1 MTGETENAAQAGQSE
16 SSHPQAIQSVQAART
31 AKPESA
37 KSGSSKSESGKPESS
52 RPESPWAVT
61 DYRWWF
67 AGDTALT
74 IGSGIGGFAFTLL
87 AYPITHSVA
96 LAGIVG
102 AAETIASAPSLII
115 GGILADRFDRKKLMY
130 WSAGTGIAVMALLI
144 AFYAA
149 GWMNFA
155 SLVAFALIRGFTS
168 GLFGGITNTVLPQ
181 VVAGG
186 ALTSAMGANQSRD
199 AVIQILS
206 SPLSGLL
213 YGFAPEA
220 PFAFAALMYLVFG
233 ATIPP
238 IHADL
243 RPTSGSAEKGV
254 EEDRASRS
262 VPLSEAFR
270 WFGKAQVVVQ
280 LMVVTMSVN
289 FGLSLVTST
298 FTLDQQ
304 RIGTS
309 TMVIGLIDSAFGLGT
324 VAGSFVTG
332 WASKRF
338 SGGTIVRWA
347 VAWVALFCASI
358 AFTESPWVICAL
370 GFTASLPLIP
380 CNAIGGSYETL
391 LIPNH
396 LRGRVEAVMGV
407 LAVCLT
413 SLASVFSGSLL
424 QTIGY
429 RWTIALAA
437 IVLLIGALVT
447 FLAKP
452 IRRIPFRKDFDAIT
466 PIELD

>member
-1 MTGETENAAQAGQSE
+1 VSDTTADTADTAVQKTASETESKVGSKAASQT
-16 SSHPQAIQSVQAART
+16 V
-31 AKPESA
+31 
-37 KSGSSKSESGKPESS
+37 
-52 RPESPWAVT
+52 SPWAIK

-67 AGDTALT
+67 AGDTTLT

-102 AAETIASAPSLII
+102 AAETIASAPTLIV
-115 GGILADRFDRKKLMY
+115 GGMLADRFDRKKLMY

-181 VVAGG
+181 IVSGG

-220 PFAFAALMYLVFG
+220 PFAFAVLMYLIFG

-243 RPTSGSAEKGV
+243 RPTSGSAQKGV
-254 EEDRASRS
+254 EEDRESRS

-270 WFGKAQVVVQ
+270 WFGKAKVVVQ
-280 LMVVTMSVN
+280 LMFTVLAIN
-289 FGLSLVTST
+289 FGLSLLTTT

-309 TMVIGLIDSAFGLGT
+309 TTMIGLIDSAVGVGT
-324 VAGSFVTG
+324 ILGSFTTR

-338 SGGTIVRWA
+338 SGGTIIRWA
-347 VAWVALFCASI
+347 ALWIAIVFAAVAL
-358 AFTESPWVICAL
+358 TENPWVICAIC
-370 GFTASLPLIP
+370 FIAALPLIP

-407 LAVCLT
+407 LAVCLS
-413 SLASVFSGSLL
+413 SLASVVAGSLL
-424 QTIGY
+424 QAIGY
-429 RWTIALAA
+429 QWTIALAA
-437 IVLLIGALVT
+437 FVLLVGALIA
-447 FLAKP
+447 FFGKP
-452 IRRIPFRKDFDAIT
+452 IRQIPFRKDFDAIT
-466 PIELD
+466 PIAVE